1 MKRIFIL
8 FSIISTLLPA
18 QKIQVIDAENN
29 KPIGN
34 ARIILEN
41 KVVYTNDD
49 GFAPVEPTGKNLEIS
64 AAGFQKQNL
73 SSFTALVK
81 LKPSFKDIEE
91 VKMVNVDIKTI
102 FEDVFKNYH
111 KRYFDDPSLYDIT
124 LKQRAFDNDK
134 LHFMVI
140 AEAKLWS
147 GNNMYNWKNGIK
159 KNYDDIVQIQ
169 LNNIKYLKN
178 SKSDSIFSQKTDEF
192 SHEIVGNFFFNF
204 EIYRTLL
211 NLRNKATRFSGN
223 LISDDGEEQVI
234 NCKIK
239 SSYGT
244 DISGEIRYN
253 KKDKVITGYE
263 FTYLQG
269 DFPTEKKVTADGKE
283 FSRKLGNATIK
294 FEFYKKDGVYLPSLN
309 SLNTDNFVIF
319 YKDQV
324 HTKKASR
331 EIVYNSFSKSD
342 QKGLESKI
350 DFNKSIWENIPVKED
365 KETTILLSREE
376 QEFINQNNRL

>member
-8 FSIISTLLPA
+8 FSVVSTLLSA
-18 QKIQVIDAENN
+18 QKIQVVDAENN

-34 ARIILEN
+34 ARIILDN
-41 KVVYTNDD
+41 RVVYTNDD
-49 GFAPVEPTGKNLEIS
+49 GFAPVESTEKNLEVS
-64 AAGFQKQNL
+64 ATGFTKQNL
-73 SSFTALVK
+73 NTFTALVK

-102 FEDVFKNYH
+102 FEDIFKNYY

-147 GNNMYNWKNGIK
+147 KSNTYNFKDGFR
-159 KNYDDIVQIQ
+159 KNYDDILQIQ
-169 LNNIKYLKN
+169 LNNVKYLKN
-178 SKSDSIFSQKTDEF
+178 IKSDSIFSQKTDEF

-211 NLRNKATRFSGN
+211 NLRNKTTKFSGN
-223 LISDDGEEQVI
+223 LISDDGEEQII

-239 SSYGT
+239 SNYGIN
-244 DISGEIRYN
+244 ISGEIKYN
-253 KKDKVITGYE
+253 KKDKVITSYE

-269 DFPTEKKVTADGKE
+269 DFPTQKKVTTDGKE

-319 YKDQV
+319 YEDQV

-342 QKGLESKI
+342 KKGLESKI
-350 DFNKSIWENIPVKED
+350 DFNKSIWENIPVKEN
-365 KETTILLSREE
+365 KETTILLSKEE
-376 QEFINQNNRL
+376 QEFINQK

>member
-8 FSIISTLLPA
+8 FSFISTFLSA
-18 QKIQVIDAENN
+18 QKIQVVDAENN

-41 KVVYTNDD
+41 RVVYTNDD
-49 GFAPVEPTGKNLEIS
+49 GFAPVESTEKNLEIS
-64 AAGFQKQNL
+64 ATGFTKQNL
-73 SSFTALVK
+73 STFTSLIK

-91 VKMVNVDIKTI
+91 VKIVSVDIKTI

-147 GNNMYNWKNGIK
+147 ESNMYNFKDGFRK
-159 KNYDDIVQIQ
+159 DYDNILQIQ
-169 LNNIKYLKN
+169 LNDVKYLKN
-178 SKSDSIFSQKTDEF
+178 IKSDSVFSQKTDEF
-192 SHEIVGNFFFNF
+192 SHEIVGNFFFNY

-211 NLRNKATRFSGN
+211 NLRNKETKFSGN
-223 LISDDGEEQVI
+223 LISDDGEEQII

-239 SSYGT
+239 SSYG
-244 DISGEIRYN
+244 ININGEIKYN
-253 KKDKVITGYE
+253 KKDKVITSYE

-269 DFPTEKKVTADGKE
+269 DFPTQKKVTTDGKK
-283 FSRKLGNATIK
+283 FSKKLGNATIK

-309 SLNTDNFVIF
+309 SLNTDNFVFF
-319 YKDQV
+319 YEDQV
-324 HTKKASR
+324 HTKKGSR
-331 EIVYNSFSKSD
+331 EIIYNSFSKSD
-342 QKGLESKI
+342 KKGLESKV
-350 DFNKSIWENIPVKED
+350 DLNKSIWENIPVKED
-365 KETTILLSREE
+365 KETAILLSKEE
-376 QEFINQNNRL
+376 QEFINQK